1 MRRGAPTWFGNVYTY
16 IARVIEY
23 FEKKIKKNSTKP
35 IFDRN

>member
-23 FEKKIKKNSTKP
+23 FEKKI
-35 IFDRN
+35 